1 MWLQVESA
9 LKPLLDAYFSPLSG
23 VQVLAQP
30 GNFYV
35 ASAFCLAVTIMA
47 KKMVNH
53 RWDNLAQGNLFNC
66 SVMLLIANVLRG
78 IFCIFDTLIQCFY
91 PDENNEGTEFLYYMN
106 EGIYGPFSCKLL
118 GNSISAPSVHKVSRQ
133 PRFNSNHT
141 LWKRQTAL
149 HFTIGTWVTLHVFT
163 EVRSDVL

>member
-66 SVMLLIANVLRG
+66 SVMLLVTNVSPRDCLYFWHTDPMFFIQMRTMKVPNSCTTWMKAFMVHSAASCWEIPSRPHQCTRSVDNPDSTTFTRYG
-78 IFCIFDTLIQCFY
+78 SVRQRFTLQ
-91 PDENNEGTEFLYYMN
+91 
-106 EGIYGPFSCKLL
+106 
-118 GNSISAPSVHKVSRQ
+118 
-133 PRFNSNHT
+133 
-141 LWKRQTAL
+141 
-149 HFTIGTWVTLHVFT
+149 
-163 EVRSDVL
+163 